1 MNFFFLVCNKCEN
14 CTEKDVLLNYNKKNS
29 KNSLINKKVEIPKD
43 EIISNDDSTNNLEI
57 IDYPY
62 AINFNQDFISN
73 LNHNNYNLKQQSNY
87 YINKVN
93 KIKNLPT
100 DQLDNSNIKSNSKKN
115 SLSSSSLIINNEDNF
130 LQNKVLLTNYYENYE
145 NIKKKEIQKKR
156 IPYKKITNDKNNN
169 LCNKSGRT
177 NKKVG
182 EKREVIAKRVAES
195 FSAKKN
201 NKSNSQ
207 ILNMKN
213 NNKGFRIMK
222 TELGDYHKVKKS
234 KTNFIMRNRSN
245 KTRKNIIF
253 KKKNNLIKERF
264 LKQNIHI
271 TYNKNNNSNKNP
283 LSKLKKN
290 NKEALNAKQNYSKY
304 EKSLNKFDKKNL
316 LFYPKVKCNDSSN
329 NNSHSLANKMSFN
342 NHRNTNITNA
352 TNYTGSKT
360 NNLNFSYLWLYNKD
374 NHYLSK
380 SYINPFEKYENKKL
394 KNIHNLNIV
403 TS

>member
-1 MNFFFLVCNKCEN
+1 MNFFYLVCNKCEK
-14 CTEKDVLLNYNKKNS
+14 CTEKEVLLHNNKKSS

-62 AINFNQDFISN
+62 AINFNQDFMSN
-73 LNHNNYNLKQQSNY
+73 LSQNNYNLKQPQSNF

-115 SLSSSSLIINNEDNF
+115 SLSSSSLIVNNEDNF
-130 LQNKVLLTNYYENYE
+130 LQNKVLLTNYYVNYE
-145 NIKKKEIQKKR
+145 NIKKKEIQKKI
-156 IPYKKITNDKNNN
+156 IPYKKINNEKNNN
-169 LCNKSGRT
+169 LC
-177 NKKVG
+177 KKNERINTKIG
-182 EKREVIAKRVAES
+182 EKRDVIGKRIAES

-213 NNKGFRIMK
+213 NNKEIKIIK
-222 TELGDYHKVKKS
+222 TELGDYQKIKKS

-245 KTRKNIIF
+245 KTRKNIIL
-253 KKKNNLIKERF
+253 KNKNNLIKELF
-264 LKQNIHI
+264 LKQNIYI
-271 TYNKNNNSNKNP
+271 TYNKNNNHKNP
-283 LSKLKKN
+283 LSKLNKVKKGSHN
-290 NKEALNAKQNYSKY
+290 TKQNYSKY
-304 EKSLNKFDKKNL
+304 KKSLNKFNKKNL
-316 LFYPKVKCNDSSN
+316 LYYPKVKFNDSSN

-342 NHRNTNITNA
+342 NYRNTATTNA
-352 TNYTGSKT
+352 TNYRGSKT
-360 NNLNFSYLWLYNKD
+360 NNLNFSYLWLNNKD
-374 NHYLSK
+374 SHYLSK
-380 SYINPFEKYENKKL
+380 SYINPFDKFENKRI